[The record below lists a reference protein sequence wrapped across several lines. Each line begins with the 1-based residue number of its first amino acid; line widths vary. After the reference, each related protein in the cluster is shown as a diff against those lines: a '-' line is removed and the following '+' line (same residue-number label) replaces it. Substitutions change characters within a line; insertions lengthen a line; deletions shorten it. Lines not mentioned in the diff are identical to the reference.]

1 MECNLQPLNQLNQ
14 SNIQLYHFIYTVHLK
29 KKKLILHS
37 KKTPQPTGLKALVT
51 GHIYQQKHTSTQTM
65 TPQIF
70 LSTAYFH
77 VGLRKSTSGEWRDS
91 PEPRALFLPFLKT
104 TSSVSAGSDQLRW
117 GCSDGS
123 GHFSMGSW
131 QQWLFDSSFQ
141 LLKSEAALKGHK
153 K

>member
-1 MECNLQPLNQLNQ
+1 MQFTALESAEPEQYPIIPLY
-14 SNIQLYHFIYTVHLK
+14 LYSSFK

-77 VGLRKSTSGEWRDS
+77 VGLRKSTSGE
-91 PEPRALFLPFLKT
+91 
-104 TSSVSAGSDQLRW
+104 
-117 GCSDGS
+117 
-123 GHFSMGSW
+123 
-131 QQWLFDSSFQ
+131 
-141 LLKSEAALKGHK
+141 
-153 K
+153 